1 MGRVLPKFV
10 VRGIQDQGGESSTV
24 TESLGSDPCLLLVFV
39 DEASWKRYVPPI
51 PVHKDFG
58 FGWALVSDLLLCL
71 PLSIF
76 TQVVQVS
83 YKVRRPPGRCRG
95 LRRSSIHTGALR
107 SAVAGWVTGG
117 WPDRQTDGLNSQAGR
132 VDCGGW
138 MDGGSREI
146 FQRLVPSR
154 SVNRQDSCGRAIKC
168 FYKFGKYR
176 RKERT
181 EVTIEMP

>member
-1 MGRVLPKFV
+1 M
-10 VRGIQDQGGESSTV
+10 VRGKQDQGGESSTE
-24 TESLGSDPCLLLVFV
+24 TGSLGSDPCLLLVFV

-83 YKVRRPPGRCRG
+83 YKVRRLPGRCRG
-95 LRRSSIHTGALR
+95 WCRGSIHTGDLR

-117 WPDRQTDGLNSQAGR
+117 WPDRQTDGLNRQASRQGR
-132 VDCGGW
+132 LWGL
-138 MDGGSREI
+138 DGRWVKGNISKTCS
-146 FQRLVPSR
+146 F
-154 SVNRQDSCGRAIKC
+154 
-168 FYKFGKYR
+168 
-176 RKERT
+176 
-181 EVTIEMP
+181 